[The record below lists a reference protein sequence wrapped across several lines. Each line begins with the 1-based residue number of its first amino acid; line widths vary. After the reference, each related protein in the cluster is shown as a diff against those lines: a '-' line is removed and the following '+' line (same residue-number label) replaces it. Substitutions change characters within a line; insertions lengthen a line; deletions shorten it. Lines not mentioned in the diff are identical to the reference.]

1 MCALN
6 GENYCGCCGNNLDGT
21 PTCCLHVCST
31 QIKCKPN
38 YLRQTDSKFVEH
50 KKNSKLKNRSG
61 IESKLRENRVV
72 LVAAVQ
78 KTIEIYKNFESFTVK
93 WHTEA
98 KKCEFNYGVIS

>member
-1 MCALN
+1 MQTKLSAADRLKV
-6 GENYCGCCGNNLDGT
+6 CG
-21 PTCCLHVCST
+21 T
-31 QIKCKPN
+31 Q
-38 YLRQTDSKFVEH
+38 
-50 KKNSKLKNRSG
+50 KKSKLKNRSG

-72 LVAAVQ
+72 LVAMVQ